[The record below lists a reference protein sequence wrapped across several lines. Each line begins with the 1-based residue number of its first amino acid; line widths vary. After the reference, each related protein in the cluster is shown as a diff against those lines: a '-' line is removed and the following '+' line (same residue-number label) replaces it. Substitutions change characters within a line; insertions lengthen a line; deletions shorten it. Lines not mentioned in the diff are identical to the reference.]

1 GDPFEEEI
9 IWGSNIPF
17 ADVGYYFQGGG
28 PYYPMVSTLGP
39 GNPIIHI
46 EFTPDLY
53 DVVEFDLDIPVG
65 DGGSPSQESVNI
77 IAGGLEFGICF
88 DGGETLADAFAE
100 FEYLWEDAENT
111 PVWYDEETG
120 GAVVPGSTK
129 VEGGDE
135 YYLDFDISGCDVRI
149 PVKVDYKLDKPQAEM
164 EQKFCSETALNLI
177 NIRDK

>member
-1 GDPFEEEI
+1 
-9 IWGSNIPF
+9 
-17 ADVGYYFQGGG
+17 
-28 PYYPMVSTLGP
+28 
-39 GNPIIHI
+39 
-46 EFTPDLY
+46 
-53 DVVEFDLDIPVG
+53 
-65 DGGSPSQESVNI
+65 
-77 IAGGLEFGICF
+77 ICF

-149 PVKVDYKLDKPQAEM
+149 PVKVDYTLDKPQAEM

-177 NIRDK
+177 NIRDKEKLTDLDICGNSLKYYDENFIEIQNPGSTDLVDGAVYYITTSEN